1 MWPPWTCKCWCPR
14 PAAAAWQQARG
25 FYTAA
30 RTVAQVTARVREDR
44 KPISADELFMAD
56 TDLTEPPPPLE
67 E

>member
-1 MWPPWTCKCWCPR
+1 LQKLT
-14 PAAAAWQQARG
+14 
-25 FYTAA
+25 
-30 RTVAQVTARVREDR
+30 QVTARVREDW